1 MMDEKVIM
9 VVLARIL
16 NYPDNTFMRE
26 RSSIKTF
33 IQEFTTSAEIRGEL
47 LKRLE
52 PLFNLRLKELQ
63 EIYVESFDYKEKTN
77 LYLTAHELGDSK
89 KRGFALI
96 HLQNLIR
103 ESGYDYSGLELADYM
118 PLLLELLAVAPMDD
132 IFDTLSR
139 RVAFALNR
147 IYINLPDSN
156 LYKAAIE
163 LLMLFV
169 FEAPGKEE
177 MTKLELLRE
186 QADMEEL
193 PYPLMYR

>member
-16 NYPDNTFMRE
+16 NYPDTTFLE
-26 RSSIKTF
+26 ECSSIKTF
-33 IQEFTTSAEIRGEL
+33 IQEFTKSEEIRLEL
-47 LKRLE
+47 TNMLE
-52 PLFNLRLKELQ
+52 PLFNLNLKELQ

-77 LYLTAHELGDSK
+77 LYLTAHEMGDSK

-96 HLQNLIR
+96 QLQNLIR
-103 ESGYDYSGLELADYM
+103 ESGFDYSGYELADYI
-118 PLLLELLAVAPMDD
+118 PLLLELLAVAPVDD
-132 IFDTLSR
+132 KFDTLSR
-139 RVAFALNR
+139 RVAYALNR
-147 IYINLPDSN
+147 IYTSLPDSN

-163 LLMLFV
+163 LLIRYV

-177 MTKLELLRE
+177 MSKLELLRE